1 MEETIKT
8 LGKIIIAVLIVTIP
22 TLTGA
27 SLYENWKPIT
37 KILLRVAY
45 IFETTQI
52 YHLLKEN

>member
-1 MEETIKT
+1 MEEIAKT
-8 LGKIIIAVLIVTIP
+8 LGKVIIAVLIVTIP

-27 SLYENWKPIT
+27 SLYEDWKPIV

-52 YHLLKEN
+52 YHLLREN